1 MPGPT
6 REKMSVP
13 REMSAERVASDTG
26 AETVNAPGG
35 GFVVAAPIVIA
46 RYTLLEALR
55 NRLLW
60 LVVAFLMVTF
70 GLSRFIGAVAI
81 TETVQVESAFFGA
94 SLRLFAVFIVSLF
107 VISSMVRE
115 LNDKGLE
122 LVLSMPVAR
131 ASYFFGKL
139 LGFWSLALL
148 IAFACCLCLL
158 VYAPVTQTLLWGL
171 SLLCELL
178 IVAAFSILCLFTF
191 SQITLALT
199 AVVGFY
205 MLSRTIAAIQ
215 LIGQGHLVAGDSLS
229 QRFIERLLEGIAFVL
244 PELDRFTLS
253 DWLVY
258 HTGDWA
264 SLVPIAGQTVVYVAL
279 LVGAALFDLYRK
291 NF

>member
-1 MPGPT
+1 M
-6 REKMSVP
+6 
-13 REMSAERVASDTG
+13 AA
-26 AETVNAPGG
+26 APM
-35 GFVVAAPIVIA
+35 VVAH
-46 RYTLLEALR
+46 YTLLEALR

-60 LVVAFLMVTF
+60 LVVAFMVVSF
-70 GLSRFIGAVAI
+70 GLSRFIAEVAI
-81 TETVQVESAFFGA
+81 TETVQVESAVFGA

-115 LNDKGLE
+115 LNDKGVE

-148 IAFACCLCLL
+148 IVLACCLSLM

-178 IVAAFSILCLFTF
+178 IVTAFSILCLFTF
-191 SQITLALT
+191 SQVTLALS
-199 AVVGFY
+199 AVLGFY
-205 MLSRTIAAIQ
+205 VLSRTIGAIQ
-215 LIGQGHLVAGDSLS
+215 LIGQGRLVAGDSLS
-229 QRFIERLLEGIAFVL
+229 QRFIEWLLGGIAFVL

-258 HTGDWA
+258 HTGDWGT
-264 SLVPIAGQTVVYVAL
+264 LVPIAGQTLVYLAL
-279 LVGAALFDLYRK
+279 LLGAALFDLYRK